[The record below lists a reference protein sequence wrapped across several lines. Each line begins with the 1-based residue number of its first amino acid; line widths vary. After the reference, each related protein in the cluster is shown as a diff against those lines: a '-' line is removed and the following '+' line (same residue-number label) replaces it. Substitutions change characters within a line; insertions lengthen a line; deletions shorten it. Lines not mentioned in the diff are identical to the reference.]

1 MSKLTTRLAALG
13 LSAAIMASTIP
24 FASAVTKDDINA
36 LKNKRSEVQ
45 SQMSDVQSQI
55 DSLQGKIDSALEQAQ
70 LYQQQMGLI
79 SDQIADTQAIIDD
92 YSTQIEQTQAELE
105 EAQAKEEEYYELY
118 CERFRD
124 LEETGNMSYL
134 SILFEATSFHDFL
147 DKLNFVKD
155 VAEYDN
161 GVVDDLEAARQ
172 EVADK
177 ESQLEEE
184 KSAQETAMTE
194 LESQQSD
201 LQTASDKNDELIAE
215 VRANQS
221 EYQDQLDQLD
231 AQSDEL
237 DDEIAVSEA
246 EYEAQ
251 VAELKRQ
258 AEEAEKKRKAEEE
271 AKKKAEEEAK
281 KKAETTTSTKTDSS
295 SSKSDSSSSKTDSSS
310 KSDSSSSSSG
320 SSSTT
325 VSGSG
330 AEVASYACQFIGNP
344 YVWGGTSLTN
354 GCDCSGFVMQVY
366 KHFGISLAHSS
377 YSQRSA
383 GRAVSYS
390 EAQPG
395 DIIFYYSS
403 ASASGGHIGIYI
415 GGGQM
420 VSARGV
426 AYGIGVTS
434 VNPNKSGFTVRRLI
448 G

>member
-1 MSKLTTRLAALG
+1 MQKTHLHIGRRLIALG
-13 LSAAIMASTIP
+13 LSAVMTCALVP

-36 LKNKRSEVQ
+36 LKNKRSQVQ

-55 DSLQGKIDSALEQAQ
+55 DALQGKMNSALEQAE

-79 SDQIADTQAIIDD
+79 SDQIADTQALIDD
-92 YSTQIEQTQAELE
+92 YAAQIVQTQAELE
-105 EAQAKEEEYYELY
+105 EAQAKEQEYYQLY
-118 CERFRD
+118 CDRFRD
-124 LEETGNMSYL
+124 MEETGNISYL
-134 SILFEATSFHDFL
+134 SILFDAASFSDLL
-147 DKLNFVKD
+147 DRLNFVKN
-155 VAEYDN
+155 VAQYDN
-161 GVVDDLEAARQ
+161 GVVDALEQARQ

-177 ESQLEEE
+177 ETQLEEE
-184 KSAQETAMTE
+184 KSSQESAMTE
-194 LESQQSD
+194 LQSQQED
-201 LQTASDKNDELIAE
+201 LQEASDKNDELIAE
-215 VRANQS
+215 VKANQS
-221 EYQDQLDQLD
+221 EYQDQLDKLD
-231 AQSDEL
+231 AQNDAL

-246 EYEAQ
+246 EYAAQ

-258 AEEAEKKRKAEEE
+258 AEEAERKRKEQEAAAAAAAEA
-271 AKKKAEEEAK
+271 AKKNN
-281 KKAETTTSTKTDSS
+281 SSGGSS
-295 SSKSDSSSSKTDSSS
+295 SNKNNSSSG
-310 KSDSSSSSSG
+310 G
-320 SSSTT
+320 SSSTVT
-325 VSGSG
+325 SGTG

-344 YVWGGTSLTN
+344 YVWGGESLTN

-395 DIIFYYSS
+395 DIIFYYSG

-426 AYGIGVTS
+426 AYGIGITS

-448 G
+448 D

>member
-1 MSKLTTRLAALG
+1 MQKPHLHIGRRLIAFG
-13 LSAAIMASTIP
+13 LSAVMTCALVP

-36 LKNKRSEVQ
+36 LKNKRSQVQ

-55 DSLQGKIDSALEQAQ
+55 DSLQGKMNSALEQAE

-79 SDQIADTQAIIDD
+79 SDQIADTQALIDD
-92 YSTQIEQTQAELE
+92 YAAQIVQTQAELE
-105 EAQAKEEEYYELY
+105 EAQVKEQEYYQLY

-124 LEETGNMSYL
+124 MEETGNISYL
-134 SILFEATSFHDFL
+134 SILFDAASFSDLL
-147 DKLNFVKD
+147 DRLNFVKD
-155 VAEYDN
+155 VAQYDN
-161 GVVDDLEAARQ
+161 GVVDALEEARQ

-184 KSAQETAMTE
+184 KASQETAMTE
-194 LESQQSD
+194 LQSQQD
-201 LQTASDKNDELIAE
+201 ELQEASDKNDELIAE
-215 VRANQS
+215 VKANQA
-221 EYQDQLDQLD
+221 EYQDQLDKLD
-231 AQSDEL
+231 AQNDAL

-246 EYEAQ
+246 QYAAQ

-258 AEEAEKKRKAEEE
+258 AEEAERKRKEQEAAAAAAEA
-271 AKKKAEEEAK
+271 AKKKE
-281 KKAETTTSTKTDSS
+281 
-295 SSKSDSSSSKTDSSS
+295 
-310 KSDSSSSSSG
+310 SSSSSSKNN
-320 SSSTT
+320 SSSSSSSSSV
-325 VSGSG
+325 VSGTG

-344 YVWGGTSLTN
+344 YVWGGESLTN

-366 KHFGISLAHSS
+366 KHFGISLTHSS

-383 GRAVSYS
+383 GRGVSYS

-395 DIIFYYSS
+395 DIIFYYSG

-426 AYGIGVTS
+426 AYGIGITS

-448 G
+448 D

>member
-1 MSKLTTRLAALG
+1 MQITSRFGRRLVAFG
-13 LSAAIMASTIP
+13 LSLALACTAIP
-24 FASAVTKDDINA
+24 FAGAVTQEDIDA
-36 LKNKRSEVQ
+36 LKSKRSEVQ

-55 DSLQGKIDSALEQAQ
+55 DSLQGKINSALEQAE

-79 SDQIADTQAIIDD
+79 ADQISDTQGIIDD
-92 YSTQIEQTQAELE
+92 YTAQIEQTQLDLAA
-105 EAQAKEEEYYELY
+105 AQEKEQQYYELF

-124 LEETGNMSYL
+124 LEEAGSISYL
-134 SILFEATSFHDFL
+134 SILFEAASFSDLL
-147 DKLNFVKD
+147 DRLNFVKD
-155 VAEYDN
+155 VAQYDN
-161 GVVDDLEAARQ
+161 GVVDALEAARQ
-172 EVADK
+172 EVADT
-177 ESQLEEE
+177 EARLEDE
-184 KSAQETAMTE
+184 KAGQEAA
-194 LESQQSD
+194 LAD
-201 LQTASDKNDELIAE
+201 LQDQQDELQAASDKNDALIAE
-215 VRANQS
+215 VRANQA
-221 EYQDQLDQLD
+221 EYQDQLNQLD
-231 AQSDEL
+231 AQNNEL

-246 EYEAQ
+246 QYQAQ
-251 VAELKRQ
+251 LEELRRQ
-258 AEEAEKKRKAEEE
+258 AEEAERKRKEQEAAEAERKRQE
-271 AKKKAEEEAK
+271 AEAAAAAAAK
-281 KKAETTTSTKTDSS
+281 ND
-295 SSKSDSSSSKTDSSS
+295 KSDSST
-310 KSDSSSSSSG
+310 KSDSNTSNGGSG
-320 SSSTT
+320 KKEDTSV

-366 KHFGISLAHSS
+366 KHFGVSLSHSS
-377 YSQRSA
+377 YAQRSA

-395 DIIFYYSS
+395 DIIFYYSG

-434 VNPNKSGFTVRRLI
+434 VNPNKSGFTVRRLL

>member
-1 MSKLTTRLAALG
+1 MQKTHLHIGRRLIALG
-13 LSAAIMASTIP
+13 LSAVMTCALVP

-36 LKNKRSEVQ
+36 LKNKRSQVQ

-55 DSLQGKIDSALEQAQ
+55 DSLQGKMNSALEQAE

-79 SDQIADTQAIIDD
+79 SDQIADTQALIDD
-92 YSTQIEQTQAELE
+92 YAAQIVQTQAELE
-105 EAQAKEEEYYELY
+105 EAQAKEQEYYQLY

-124 LEETGNMSYL
+124 MEETGNISYL
-134 SILFEATSFHDFL
+134 SILFDAASFSDLL
-147 DKLNFVKD
+147 DRLNFVKN
-155 VAEYDN
+155 VAQYDN
-161 GVVDDLEAARQ
+161 GVVDALEEARQ

-184 KSAQETAMTE
+184 KASQESAMTE
-194 LESQQSD
+194 LQSQQDD
-201 LQTASDKNDELIAE
+201 LQVASDKNEELIAE
-215 VRANQS
+215 VKANQA
-221 EYQDQLDQLD
+221 EYQDQLDKLD
-231 AQSDEL
+231 AQNDAL

-246 EYEAQ
+246 QYAAQ

-258 AEEAEKKRKAEEE
+258 AEEAERKRKEQEAAAAAAAAAEAA
-271 AKKKAEEEAK
+271 AKKNNSK
-281 KKAETTTSTKTDSS
+281 KENSS
-295 SSKSDSSSSKTDSSS
+295 SG
-310 KSDSSSSSSG
+310 SSSSG
-320 SSSTT
+320 SSSST
-325 VSGSG
+325 VASGTG

-344 YVWGGTSLTN
+344 YVWGGESLTN

-390 EAQPG
+390 DAQPG
-395 DIIFYYSS
+395 DIIFYYSG

-426 AYGIGVTS
+426 AYGIGITS
-434 VNPNKSGFTVRRLI
+434 VNPNKSGFTVRRLV